1 MPEVSQLRRQ
11 ADAVARIAE
20 RIEAIQHDDWR
31 SSTPWAQT
39 EGVPP
44 SAGICGLA
52 SRSSPGGGDARRRGV
67 RRLPRRLGGIQV
79 WPDLM
84 RLSRRVVS
92 SGALEETNPRG
103 AML

>member
-11 ADAVARIAE
+11 ADAVAGIAE

-44 SAGICGLA
+44 SAGICGL
-52 SRSSPGGGDARRRGV
+52 
-67 RRLPRRLGGIQV
+67 
-79 WPDLM
+79 
-84 RLSRRVVS
+84 
-92 SGALEETNPRG
+92 E
-103 AML
+103 